1 MSFNASDYIK
11 PVDSTFAT
19 DRELQGDQTDLKIND
34 LRRDTITCINALAG
48 TPPSGSITVN
58 SIDPAPTTVS
68 AVKDLTPPVVYGTV
82 GQRVVATALGTMV
95 LYNCSFDGTVFTVD
109 DTMLSA
115 FGFLVGPVGIS
126 WFSVTD
132 GQSQGAP
139 LSTSVASG
147 DIVLSNLPSTNT
159 GVVVYGSLYQQNATL
174 GVPIKTV
181 IDYGKQISSLTPTFT
196 ITILSNTNI
205 DPLSV
210 VMTDI
215 ATAAVEVSAL
225 PVIAGDA
232 YIRFYVTV
240 SQT

>member
-1 MSFNASDYIK
+1 MPFNASDYIK
-11 PVDSTFAT
+11 PPSSEYAT

-34 LRRDTITCINALAG
+34 LRRDTITCINALAAG
-48 TPPSGSITVN
+48 APSGSVTVDSIN
-58 SIDPAPTTVS
+58 STPTVINS
-68 AVKDLTPPVVYGTV
+68 VKNLIPPVIYGTA
-82 GQRVVATALGTMV
+82 GQRIVSTVVGTMI
-95 LYNCSFDGTVFTVD
+95 LYNCSFDGSIFTVD
-109 DTMLSA
+109 DLMQTA
-115 FGFLVGPVGIS
+115 FGFLLGPGGIS

-139 LSTSVASG
+139 LSTGTATG

-159 GVVVYGSLYQQNATL
+159 GVIVYGSLYQQNAAL

-196 ITILSNTNI
+196 ITILSNTNV

-210 VMTDI
+210 VMIDI
-215 ATAAVEVSAL
+215 ASAAVEVSAL
-225 PVIAGDA
+225 PVAAGDA